1 MIETFGPAEVGMP
14 HIKPMGQGLFEI
26 RVKAC
31 EGIGRALYCAV
42 KGKVVIIL
50 NGFIKK
56 TQKTPANEIALAS
69 QIISNQG
76 LSPVIIYIKETGE
89 RKRMKEKYKTSIQN
103 VTRMKS
109 IYGDSN
115 IKLTSK

>member
-1 MIETFGPAEVGMP
+1 MAWKIEFYDKKVEESVKEWPKDILAKFIWVTEMIETFGPAEVGMP

-56 TQKTPANEIALAS
+56 TQKTPANEIALA
-69 QIISNQG
+69 
-76 LSPVIIYIKETGE
+76 
-89 RKRMKEKYKTSIQN
+89 RKRMTEVKN
-103 VTRMKS
+103 N
-109 IYGDSN
+109 G
-115 IKLTSK
+115 

>member
-1 MIETFGPAEVGMP
+1 MAKFIWVTEMIETFGPAEVGMP

-56 TQKTPANEIALAS
+56 TQKTPANEIALA
-69 QIISNQG
+69 
-76 LSPVIIYIKETGE
+76 
-89 RKRMKEKYKTSIQN
+89 RKRMTEVKN
-103 VTRMKS
+103 N
-109 IYGDSN
+109 G
-115 IKLTSK
+115 